1 MGCGCN
7 TKESV
12 REKENIP
19 NNQAQEQNPKV
30 INVQKSNEPPAQQN
44 QKPIQTDV
52 KEDISKK
59 LLFLKIFN
67 ENKEF
72 HPIILGKYKNVYLIG
87 RSKDSDIIIEDNFLS
102 KINCFLYNNNSNW
115 NIQDGD
121 QNGIKS
127 TNGTWLYA
135 SEDFEIF
142 DDMVFRSNNYNFYC
156 KFSSNL

>member
-1 MGCGCN
+1 MGDGLGTYIKIN
-7 TKESV
+7 NAIIKEQSII
-12 REKENIP
+12 NIGNSYLAFSFNMISK
-19 NNQAQEQNPKV
+19 NN
-30 INVQKSNEPPAQQN
+30 
-44 QKPIQTDV
+44 

-72 HPIILGKYKNVYLIG
+72 HPIILGKNKNVYLIG
-87 RSKDSDIIIEDNFLS
+87 RSKDSDIIIEDDFLS

-135 SEDFEIF
+135 FEDINIEQGTIFKSNHYLFICSFE
-142 DDMVFRSNNYNFYC
+142 
-156 KFSSNL
+156 

>member
-1 MGCGCN
+1 MGDGLGTYIKIN
-7 TKESV
+7 NAIIKEQSII
-12 REKENIP
+12 NIGNSYLAFSFNMISK
-19 NNQAQEQNPKV
+19 NN
-30 INVQKSNEPPAQQN
+30 
-44 QKPIQTDV
+44 

-72 HPIILGKYKNVYLIG
+72 HPIILGKNKNVYLIG
-87 RSKDSDIIIEDNFLS
+87 RSKDSDIIIEDDFLS
-102 KINCFLYNNNSNW
+102 KINCFLYNNNSNC

-142 DDMVFRSNNYNFYC
+142 DDMVFRSNKYNFYC

>member
-1 MGCGCN
+1 MIS
-7 TKESV
+7 K
-12 REKENIP
+12 
-19 NNQAQEQNPKV
+19 NN
-30 INVQKSNEPPAQQN
+30 
-44 QKPIQTDV
+44 

-72 HPIILGKYKNVYLIG
+72 HPIILGKNKNVYLIG
-87 RSKDSDIIIEDNFLS
+87 RSKDSDIIIEDDFLS

-142 DDMVFRSNNYNFYC
+142 DDMVFRSNKYNFYC